1 MRRGQLGVY
10 DDRITSSA
18 TNLPD
23 FSQQPAHCDHCQ
35 QEDDRG
41 DAMRFDFQEVCD
53 IFVGVVV
60 VSIQLLGTECGI
72 FISE

>member
-23 FSQQPAHCDHCQ
+23 FSQQPGHCDHCQ
-35 QEDDRG
+35 QEDDHG
-41 DAMRFDFQEVCD
+41 DAISFDFQEV
-53 IFVGVVV
+53 
-60 VSIQLLGTECGI
+60 L
-72 FISE
+72 